1 MTCFWFCY
9 FLFACLY
16 CGEMHVFTYAVP
28 IDILDHLISCLL
40 SLCLVTIVL
49 ACACCNGVVLLWISI
64 RNVCACGFQIYGAY
78 FVSTIWSIRVSL
90 CHWVW
95 LQARM
100 VHAEKC
106 TESGLIMSCMV
117 STFHCILYLCCAS
130 PLIHSALFS
139 VLAHASAPNY
149 VSGGWCSML
158 FNRHLRLWQWQWQA
172 CRLQTSV
179 IFCREVDWQ
188 CARFVLYCVFI
199 AGPWL
204 IMTWRST
211 LAECYL
217 FVWTRY
223 YFSLYYLQFRVP
235 VCCLLGM
242 VIYQCAACAAWYL
255 MLQSCMR
262 LDGLPLSRPRV
273 RNNWS
278 WDSPTTRQFCAVSAA
293 TGFGCKWLLLFVVT
307 CWLAPL
313 ESVRLLWSYRQL
325 GTALPKE
332 GPFCWDFAT
341 KSLGTSV
348 CVSACKRTNFYDFL
362 PPKILFPGA
371 FQDA

>member
-49 ACACCNGVVLLWISI
+49 ACACCNGVVVLWISI

-149 VSGGWCSML
+149 VSDGWCSML

-188 CARFVLYCVFI
+188 CARFVLCCVFI
-199 AGPWL
+199 AGSWPDHDL
-204 IMTWRST
+204 T
-211 LAECYL
+211 LNIGGVL
-217 FVWTRY
+217 
-223 YFSLYYLQFRVP
+223 P
-235 VCCLLGM
+235 VCMDTSIIFLFIICNFGYRYVVCWAWSFTSVLRALLDIWCCR
-242 VIYQCAACAAWYL
+242 VACGLTGYPWVGHEFEIIDLETAPDPSILRRFCSDWIRMQVAPVVRRD
-255 MLQSCMR
+255 MLA
-262 LDGLPLSRPRV
+262 RP
-273 RNNWS
+273 
-278 WDSPTTRQFCAVSAA
+278 TRICSS
-293 TGFGCKWLLLFVVT
+293 FVVVP
-307 CWLAPL
+307 AAGD
-313 ESVRLLWSYRQL
+313 
-325 GTALPKE
+325 GTA
-332 GPFCWDFAT
+332 
-341 KSLGTSV
+341 
-348 CVSACKRTNFYDFL
+348 
-362 PPKILFPGA
+362 
-371 FQDA
+371 